1 MEELSCAVT
10 GHRPTRFKFK
20 YKENTAG
27 CKRLKKRL
35 HDQFVL
41 LYEKGVHRF
50 YVGGALGVDIWAAE
64 ILLRMKEQPEFE
76 DINLTVVLPFE
87 GHDAKW
93 DDRSKARMRFIRDH
107 AGVIVV
113 DNIPDA
119 ESYLKRNRYM
129 VDRADYLVAVYD
141 NDQTVRSETMQT
153 VNYAKKK
160 GLLITFIHPD
170 SGKVSYS
177 VKNKKD

>member
-1 MEELSCAVT
+1 MEVISCAVT

-20 YKENTAG
+20 YKEDTAG

-41 LYEKGVHRF
+41 LHEKGVRQF
-50 YVGGALGVDIWAAE
+50 YVGGALGVDMWAAE
-64 ILLRMKEQPEFE
+64 ILLRLKEQQEYSE
-76 DINLTVVLPFE
+76 INLVVVLPFE

-93 DDRSKARMRFIRDH
+93 DERSKKRMRFIRHH
-107 AGVIVV
+107 AEVIVAGATH
-113 DNIPDA
+113 NP

-141 NDQTVRSETMQT
+141 NDHTIRSGTGMT
-153 VNYAKKK
+153 VNYAHKKRQ
-160 GLLITFIHPD
+160 LPVILIHPD
-170 SGKVSYS
+170 TAAVTKL
-177 VKNKKD
+177 